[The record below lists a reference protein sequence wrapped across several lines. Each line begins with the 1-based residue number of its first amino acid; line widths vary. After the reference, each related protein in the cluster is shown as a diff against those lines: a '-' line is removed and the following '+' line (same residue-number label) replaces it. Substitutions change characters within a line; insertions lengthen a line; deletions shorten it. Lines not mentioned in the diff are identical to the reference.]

1 MRNLV
6 ALAACLYFGVS
17 APRAQDLW
25 DLRRCV
31 EYAVANNIS
40 VKQADI
46 DFRRAELGLQQ
57 SQLSQYPSLSLSS
70 NGGINAGRS
79 VDPTTNLFTQQ
90 QLLFSGFNMQTGVNL
105 FNWFAV
111 RNTIAANRYETDAA
125 SATAEKIRNDISLN
139 VAVSYLQVLLSQE
152 QVRIVEVAIQQT
164 LQNMANTRKRVETGT
179 LPELNLAEI
188 EAQLSRDSS
197 SLVTARA
204 TASQNLLGLKA
215 LLNLDAAVPFAI
227 AMPPV
232 DKIPVEPLEGLQP
245 DIVYA
250 LALANLP
257 QQRINELKIKAAG
270 KAVEASKAQ
279 LFPALSLF
287 GGIATN
293 YANNDRASYTA
304 KPTGVFKPSGA
315 LVNVGGTNYDVLAPE
330 VKTLITTYKSP
341 FSTQVSDNFRRN
353 VGLSLNIPV
362 FNSGNARIA
371 WQRSKLN
378 LKNAELLKEQG
389 ERTLKQDIYR
399 AYNDAMASLQKF
411 NASRKSVETAE
422 KAYHFAE
429 KRYEVGLLSTIDF
442 LTNQNNLTR
451 SKLEKALA
459 EADYVFRLKYL
470 EFYKGQGIKL

>member
-6 ALAACLYFGVS
+6 ALAACLYLGLS
-17 APRAQDLW
+17 ATRAQDLW

-46 DFRRAELGLQQ
+46 DLRRAELGLEQ
-57 SQLSQYPSLSLSS
+57 SRLSQYPSLSLSS

-90 QLLFSGFNMQTGVNL
+90 QLLFSGFNMQSGVNL

-111 RNTIAANRYETDAA
+111 RNTIAANRFETDAA
-125 SATAEKIRNDISLN
+125 AATTEKIRNDISLN

-152 QVRIVEVAIQQT
+152 QVHIVEVSIQQT
-164 LQNMANTRKRVETGT
+164 LQNMANTRKRVEAGT

-270 KAVEASKAQ
+270 KAVDASRAQ
-279 LFPALSLF
+279 LFPALSLL
-287 GGIATN
+287 
-293 YANNDRASYTA
+293 D
-304 KPTGVFKPSGA
+304 
-315 LVNVGGTNYDVLAPE
+315 
-330 VKTLITTYKSP
+330 
-341 FSTQVSDNFRRN
+341 
-353 VGLSLNIPV
+353 
-362 FNSGNARIA
+362 
-371 WQRSKLN
+371 
-378 LKNAELLKEQG
+378 
-389 ERTLKQDIYR
+389 
-399 AYNDAMASLQKF
+399 
-411 NASRKSVETAE
+411 RKS
-422 KAYHFAE
+422 
-429 KRYEVGLLSTIDF
+429 
-442 LTNQNNLTR
+442 TR
-451 SKLEKALA
+451 LNSSH
-459 EADYVFRLKYL
+459 
-470 EFYKGQGIKL
+470 